1 MKPFAGCRSGG
12 TGAGRRFVGMFARA
26 VLLESILMGAQ
37 RAHPHALGV
46 APLSPAGRRRKRK
59 ITQIG
64 TAIKP
69 GRRRLT
75 TVNNT
80 IL

>member
-1 MKPFAGCRSGG
+1 MLAPN
-12 TGAGRRFVGMFARA
+12 
-26 VLLESILMGAQ
+26 LLESILMGAP
-37 RAHPHALGV
+37 RAHPHGLGV
-46 APLSPAGRRRKRK
+46 APPSPAGRRRNADLP
-59 ITQIG
+59 QIG

-80 IL
+80 IARKLERVALADFECL